1 MIEVEHLTKR
11 FGRTTVV
18 DDVSFSLGEGEIVG
32 FLGPNGAGKTTTMRM
47 LAGFSAATSG
57 RATIAGYDVA
67 TDPLEVR
74 RRVGYLPESVPV
86 YQEMVVD
93 SYLRYVSE
101 VKGVLG
107 PARGREVSRVVECC
121 GLGEVS
127 RRTIRNLS
135 RGYRQRVGLA
145 QALIA
150 SPPVLILDEPTVG
163 LDPKQIIDIRRMI
176 KELAK
181 THTVLLSTHI
191 LPEVAMICERVVI
204 IHQGRVVASEKI
216 GIFSDDGEVRIE
228 VTVGPSAG
236 RAKDVIEGVPCV
248 KRLTS
253 LGGDQFS
260 IVAISA
266 DAAGE
271 IARTLVEAG
280 LVLKRLEERRRGLE
294 DLFIEA
300 ISEENVGAPK
310 LPGGEGP

>member
-11 FGRTTVV
+11 FGQTTVV
-18 DDVSFSLGEGEIVG
+18 DDISFSLGEGEIVG

-57 RATIAGYDVA
+57 RATIAGYDVR
-67 TDPLEVR
+67 THPLEVR

-93 SYLRYVSE
+93 SYLRYVST
-101 VKGVLG
+101 VKGVTG
-107 PARGREVSRVVECC
+107 PARGREVNRVVECC

-204 IHQGRVVASEKI
+204 IHQGRLVASERI
-216 GIFSDDGEVRIE
+216 GMFADDGEVRIE
-228 VTVGPSAG
+228 VTVGSSSG
-236 RAKDVIEGVPCV
+236 RAKDVIEAIPCV

-253 LGGDQFS
+253 LGGDKFS
-260 IVAISA
+260 IVATSA

-271 IARTLVEAG
+271 VARALVEAG
-280 LVLKRLEERRRGLE
+280 LVLTHLEERSRGLE
-294 DLFIEA
+294 DLFLDA
-300 ISEENVGAPK
+300 ISDENAGTPELSGGDGA
-310 LPGGEGP
+310 

>member
-11 FGRTTVV
+11 FGQTTVV
-18 DDVSFSLGEGEIVG
+18 DSISFSLGEGEIVG

-67 TDPLEVR
+67 SDPLEVR
-74 RRVGYLPESVPV
+74 RRVGYLPESVPL
-86 YQEMVVD
+86 YSEMVVD
-93 SYLRYVSE
+93 RYLRYVSE
-101 VKGVLG
+101 VKGVPK
-107 PARGREVSRVVECC
+107 PARVREIDRVIECC
-121 GLGEVS
+121 GLGDVA

-135 RGYRQRVGLA
+135 RGFRQRVGLA
-145 QALIA
+145 QALVG

-163 LDPKQIIDIRRMI
+163 LDPKQIIDIRGMI

-204 IHQGRVVASEKI
+204 IHQGRVVASERL
-216 GIFSDDGEVRIE
+216 GTFADDGEIRIE
-228 VTVGPSAG
+228 VAVGPSSG
-236 RAKDVIEGVPCV
+236 RAKDVIEAIPCV
-248 KRLTS
+248 KRLTC
-253 LGGDQFS
+253 LGGDRFS
-260 IVAISA
+260 IVATSE

-271 IARTLVEAG
+271 VARSLVEGG
-280 LVLKRLEERRRGLE
+280 LVLTQLEERRRGLE

-300 ISEENVGAPK
+300 ISEESAGAQSVPVGNAR
-310 LPGGEGP
+310 